1 MNVNIYYG
9 GRGLIDDPVL
19 HVINKME
26 EVLEE
31 LHVNVTRY
39 NLHEMKKSITTVP
52 QTLKEADGVILAT
65 TVEWIGIGGYM
76 QLFLDACWFYGD
88 KEKISK
94 IYMVPVVMSTTYGE
108 REANLTLVNAWEMLG
123 GKTCRGVCAYVDDAA
138 AFEMNKDY
146 NMIIE
151 KHAED
156 LYRSISQHVKML
168 PTSNMAIKKNIMKNK
183 VDYTPQESEQLSK
196 YASDDIYVKKQK
208 EDIEALASIYKN
220 MLGNNDG
227 DVIADCIEKL
237 KDVFV
242 PQSYYSGTFV
252 LQIADKNKSIVI
264 EIDGKSIKCTTGSK
278 EEADLIASLTYS
290 VLESVIG
297 GRMSFQRAF
306 MTGNMKTK
314 GDLNIIR
321 KLDELFVFHKD

>member
-9 GRGLIDDPVL
+9 GRGLIDDPAL

-26 EVLEE
+26 EVLQE

-39 NLHEMKKSITTVP
+39 NLHEMKNSITTVP
-52 QTLKEADGVILAT
+52 QTLKGADGVILAT

-88 KEKISK
+88 KELISK

-108 REANLTLVNAWEMLG
+108 REGNLTLVNAWEMLG
-123 GKTCRGVCAYVDDAA
+123 GKTCRGVSAYVDDIAT
-138 AFEMNKDY
+138 FEINKDY

-168 PTSNMAIKKNIMKNK
+168 PTSNMAIKQNIMKNK

-220 MLGNNDG
+220 MLGDNKG
-227 DVIADCIEKL
+227 DVIADCIERFKA
-237 KDVFV
+237 VFV
-242 PQSYYSGTFV
+242 PQQHYKATFV
-252 LQIADKNKSIVI
+252 LQVSDKKKSIY
-264 EIDGKSIKCTTGSK
+264 IDVDGRYLRCIPDFK
-278 EEADLIASLTYS
+278 EEVDLMASLSYP
-290 VLESVIG
+290 VLESIVR
-297 GRMSFQRAF
+297 GRVSFQRAF
-306 MTGNMKTK
+306 MMGDMKTK
-314 GDLNIIR
+314 GDLNTIR
-321 KLDELFVFHKD
+321 KLDELFVFKKD